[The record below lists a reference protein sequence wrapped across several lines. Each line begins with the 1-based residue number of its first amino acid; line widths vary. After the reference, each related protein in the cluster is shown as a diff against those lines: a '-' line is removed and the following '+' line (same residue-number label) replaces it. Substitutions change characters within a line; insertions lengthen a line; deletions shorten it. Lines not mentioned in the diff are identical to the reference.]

1 MAWFHNLS
9 FRWKLT
15 IPVTLLAL
23 LMLFNAALV
32 INIIGSLGASIDKLA
47 DEQLPEVDFLL
58 QADRDL
64 HQALVAE
71 RSMIFV
77 DTKTDD
83 YKALMQSHS
92 ENIEQART
100 RMSKFFQ
107 TTRSDTMRNVEKQF
121 FELFDQW
128 QATTQEVVT
137 QRTEGGRVGRRTA
150 IELSFN
156 EAAKRFDAMRE
167 LINGLTEQVQ
177 NEITS
182 ASSMAQSK
190 IDSDYMTQAVALAV
204 ELIIC
209 ALVIFYMPGLVIR
222 PLQRVTGA
230 IQTLSKDNGDLTH
243 RVQVESQDE
252 LGLLAS
258 TLNQFLDKLHSLI
271 KRVASASAQV
281 KESSEQLLHI
291 NSQSKEMISSQH
303 SATEMAATA
312 VREMAATVQ
321 EIARNASEAANAT
334 QHANSDAQQGSSRVN
349 ASTSSIRD
357 QATDVDHAAEA
368 IHTLENETQ
377 GVGAVLEV
385 IRGIAEQINLLALNA
400 AIEAARAGEQGRG
413 FAVVADEVR
422 TLASRTRESTDEI
435 RDIIER
441 LQAGAGNAVT
451 VMENARQKAQVSV
464 ERAESAGASFEEITK
479 AIAAI
484 SEMNIQIASAA
495 EEQSTATDEISKN
508 VTEISSASDRNEQAS
523 NEAAKASERLSEQAV
538 ELDRIVKNFTI

>member
-23 LMLFNAALV
+23 LMLFNAVLV
-32 INIIGSLGASIDKLA
+32 INIIGNLGTSIDKLA

-77 DTKTDD
+77 DTQTDD
-83 YKALMQSHS
+83 YKALMQTHD

-107 TTRSDTMRNVEKQF
+107 TTRSDTMRDHEKAF
-121 FELFDQW
+121 FELFEQW
-128 QATTQEVVT
+128 KATTQEVVT
-137 QRTEGGRVGRRTA
+137 QRTEGGRAGRRTA
-150 IELSFN
+150 IDLSFN
-156 EAAKRFDAMRE
+156 EAAKRFDTMRDV
-167 LINGLTEQVQ
+167 INELTEQVQ
-177 NEITS
+177 NEIAS
-182 ASSMAQSK
+182 ASSMAHSK
-190 IDSDYMTQAVALAV
+190 IDSDYMTQVVAVAV

-209 ALVIFYMPGLVIR
+209 AIVILYMPGLVIR

-230 IQTLSKDNGDLTH
+230 IQTLSKDNGDLTQ
-243 RVQVESQDE
+243 RVQVESRDE

-291 NSQSKEMISSQH
+291 NSQSQEMISSQH

-321 EIARNASEAANAT
+321 EIARNASDAANAT
-334 QHANSDAQQGSSRVN
+334 QQANSDAQQGSSRVN

-357 QATDVDHAAEA
+357 QASDVDHAAEA

-385 IRGIAEQINLLALNA
+385 IRGIAEQTNLLALNA

-435 RDIIER
+435 REIIER
-441 LQAGAGNAVT
+441 LQSGAGNAVT

-523 NEAAKASERLSEQAV
+523 KDAAKASERLSEQAM
-538 ELDRIVKNFTI
+538 ELDRIVQNFTI